1 MKAQFKYAFR
11 AGFHVRGLAFIVIF
25 STFLV
30 FTVLGALGLL
40 PFAAQVTAVSL
51 GGTAIVAMMVFNIVS
66 DVSITRRMFA
76 APGAYLHALTPAP
89 RRQILLSSVITMVAM
104 DIVTMAA
111 VITGEVILSLNL
123 AGEGEGRIVWEAI
136 RNAGASDV
144 LYGVWG
150 VALLLAGYFLV
161 MMLILF
167 CMTVRKSL
175 FYNKPVGGL
184 LTAALALA
192 VVYIVNLS
200 SFILAPFGEVSRFAI
215 FFTISLGRLGSAL
228 YIPLTLIEAAA
239 LFVLTSKLM
248 ERKVNI

>member
-11 AGFHVRGLAFIVIF
+11 TGFHVRGLAFIVIF
-25 STFLV
+25 IMFLV
-30 FTVLGALGLL
+30 FAVLGALGFL
-40 PFAAQVTAVSL
+40 PLAARIAAVSL
-51 GGTAIVAMMVFNIVS
+51 GGTAIAAMMVFNIVS
-66 DVSITRRMFA
+66 DVSIVRRMFA
-76 APGAYLHALTPAP
+76 APGAYLYALTPAP
-89 RRQILLSSVITMVAM
+89 RKRILLSSIITMAAM

-111 VITGEVILSLNL
+111 VIAGEVLL
-123 AGEGEGRIVWEAI
+123 AINMSEGGEGRIVWEAL
-136 RNAGASDV
+136 RSAGASDV
-144 LYGVWG
+144 MYGIWG

-192 VVYIVNLS
+192 IIYIVNLL

-215 FFTISLGRLGSAL
+215 FFTISLGRVGSAL
-228 YIPLTLIEAAA
+228 YVPLTLIEAAV
-239 LFVLTSKLM
+239 LFILTSKLM